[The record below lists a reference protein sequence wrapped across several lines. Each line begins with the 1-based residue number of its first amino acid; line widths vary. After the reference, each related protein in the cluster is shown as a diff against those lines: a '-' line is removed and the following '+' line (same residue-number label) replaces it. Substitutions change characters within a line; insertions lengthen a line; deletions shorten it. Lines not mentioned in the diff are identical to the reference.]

1 MTIETTNIWFN
12 HPLVL
17 FKKGHI
23 NQIWPKANMNKNEKI
38 NAISRLVILLT
49 ILGFLVTQ
57 NYNFLLTGMITLGVI
72 IGLYYT
78 REYKN
83 EQDENNSNNV
93 QQKPSVEG
101 FTNPQVY
108 KSLKSNF
115 TNPTVKNPL
124 MNVLLPEIQDDPKR
138 KMAAPAY
145 NRAVEKEINED
156 TKNMIVSNFDNDP
169 EIKKKLFSS
178 LGDSF
183 EFEDFG
189 QYNFYA
195 TANTRVPNDQKGFA
209 DFCYGDMVSGKEGND
224 FALMRNNPRIGS
236 IVGQN

>member
-1 MTIETTNIWFN
+1 METTNIWFN
-12 HPLVL
+12 QPLVL

-23 NQIWPKANMNKNEKI
+23 NQLWPRENMNKNEKI

-49 ILGFLVTQ
+49 LLGFLVTQ
-57 NYNFLLTGMITLGVI
+57 NYNFILTGIITLGVI
-72 IGLYYT
+72 AILYYA
-78 REYKN
+78 REYKG
-83 EQDENNSNNV
+83 EKSNNDNTT
-93 QQKPSVEG
+93 QKPMEG

-108 KSLKSNF
+108 KALKNNF

-124 MNVLLPEIQDDPKR
+124 MNVLLPEIKDEPKR

-145 NRAVEKEINED
+145 NRAVEKKINED
-156 TKNMIVSNFDNDP
+156 TQNMVVSNFDNDP

-195 TANTRVPNDQKGFA
+195 TANTQVPNDQKGFA

-224 FALMRNNPRIGS
+224 FALIKNNPRIGS
-236 IVGQN
+236 IVGQS